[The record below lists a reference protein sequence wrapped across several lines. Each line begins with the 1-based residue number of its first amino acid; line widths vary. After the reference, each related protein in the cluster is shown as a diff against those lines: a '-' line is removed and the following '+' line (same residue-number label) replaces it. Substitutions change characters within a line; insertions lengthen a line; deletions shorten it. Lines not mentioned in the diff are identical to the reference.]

1 MMATDYVDKYNGIK
15 SNLDVCFK
23 LIDKGAAVL
32 KGCRESSM
40 FFVNNCELP
49 ELIFELR
56 LAKLDIYVL
65 YRDRNRSLVF
75 IYRQQELARHLS
87 CRETRNYLRHCG
99 YEGDLL
105 FGYLP
110 RLRKR
115 VSKYYRGEME
125 FPHEVGVF
133 LTYPICDVEGFVK
146 YQGRQCLFSGYWKIY
161 DNLSQTL
168 SRFAD
173 FDRARKEAMEEWL
186 EGKSLCEI
194 VS

>member
-1 MMATDYVDKYNGIK
+1 MIASYMDKYNSSKVNIG
-15 SNLDVCFK
+15 FK

-40 FFVNNCELP
+40 FFVDSYELP
-49 ELIFELR
+49 ELISELR
-56 LAKLDIYVL
+56 LAKLDMYVL
-65 YRDRNRSLVF
+65 YRDRSRSLVF
-75 IYRQQELARHLS
+75 IYRHAKLSEYLSQQD
-87 CRETRNYLRHCG
+87 TKNYLRNCG
-99 YEGDLL
+99 YEGGLL
-105 FGYLP
+105 FDYLP

-115 VSKYYRGEME
+115 VSRYYRGEME

-173 FDRARKEAMEEWL
+173 FDRARQEAIEEWL

-194 VS
+194 VC